1 MTKIPKFK
9 LYGEDD
15 ETFSERIQRKLPL
28 RPWSN
33 LTEKERDIM
42 YQDLVRA
49 DWIEE
54 SLIEVI
60 DTVERLN
67 FDFKRILP
75 AIKTFKSYPDS
86 SHYNDA
92 AISDFGRIFIAEESE
107 DLALLMISLFAR
119 NLIDQVEIEYANKV
133 ENAKERENLLNGAYE
148 RFDKFANH
156 LNYLFEQ
163 FSVNI
168 VISRCGIIPKQ
179 DDRITKDIY
188 EPTLEIL
195 SDPKWNSVN
204 SILDEMF
211 TYYQNQQ
218 YSEVITNAH
227 NAVHRF
233 LQVAL
238 GKNGNLG
245 KGEFGKLFKQAK
257 SDNLISNNS
266 EIEDSVK
273 SINGFLSSERAKKST
288 AKPTSHTANSAD
300 ALLVMNISIVLIQH
314 CLQNINKVK

>member
-75 AIKTFKSYPDS
+75 AIRTFKSYPDS

-218 YSEVITNAH
+218 YSEVTRLLEFKNA
-227 NAVHRF
+227 
-233 LQVAL
+233 
-238 GKNGNLG
+238 G
-245 KGEFGKLFKQAK
+245 
-257 SDNLISNNS
+257 
-266 EIEDSVK
+266 
-273 SINGFLSSERAKKST
+273 
-288 AKPTSHTANSAD
+288 
-300 ALLVMNISIVLIQH
+300 
-314 CLQNINKVK
+314 